1 MSLTYANSS
10 NKVSLY
16 GFRRFR
22 YLEAILKST
31 IPDCSWSSRYFI
43 HRKMKGECKVTNG
56 TVSGVCV
63 WVWVCDATSDDQRT

>member
-1 MSLTYANSS
+1 MSLTFANSS

-31 IPDCSWSSRYFI
+31 SPDCSWSSRYFI
-43 HRKMKGECKVTNG
+43 HRKMKGECKVTKG

-63 WVWVCDATSDDQRT
+63 WVCVATSDDQRT